1 VNTKD
6 DILKVFVYTINVN
19 GVQKNFFSNIFLR
32 FTQERPIGLE

>member
-19 GVQKNFFSNIFLR
+19 GVQKNFFQIFSCVSHKNVL
-32 FTQERPIGLE
+32 